1 MQGYPPPV
9 FSVRAGT
16 RADRLRTNLRAREG
30 GMGTLSAALGVA
42 DRRGACADAS
52 SKVRLAL
59 DAAER

>member
-1 MQGYPPPV
+1 
-9 FSVRAGT
+9 VRAGT